1 MKIAVDVMGY
11 ENDIAEAINACQ
23 KLVKK
28 YLELEIILVG
38 NEQEINNKL
47 KKNTRI
53 SVVNANSFVSQDDQV
68 MTAMRKKDSSMAI
81 AIDLVVN
88 GKADAVVSAGST
100 PCYVSMTYNKMG
112 MIKNVSK
119 PAFMPCLPTA
129 YGHPML

>member
-11 ENDIAEAINACQ
+11 ENDISEAIKACE

-38 NEQEINNKL
+38 NEQEINSKLQNKE
-47 KKNTRI
+47 RI
-53 SVVNANSFVSQDDQV
+53 EVVHANSFVSQDDAV

-88 GKADAVVSAGST
+88 KKADAVVSAGST

-119 PAFMPCLPTA
+119 PAFMPSLPTCNRN
-129 YGHPML
+129 PML